1 MTATRPSSVLM
12 RAKWQSLMFPVDL
25 ERHLRKNLCENLQS
39 PSVLQ
44 ANDRGL
50 LLHCKF
56 YLDAKPT
63 DQSFHEIM
71 RQALSSISVG

>member
-1 MTATRPSSVLM
+1 MTATRLSSVLM
-12 RAKWQSLMFPVDL
+12 STKWQSLMFP